1 MLPRVDCEA
10 IRRAVERACL
20 SVVRFEV
27 QLDVVVVYICGT
39 EIGQWHCAV
48 LSDVLVVGRMHI
60 EFMPWLLSASR
71 WSDS

>member
-1 MLPRVDCEA
+1 M
-10 IRRAVERACL
+10 
-20 SVVRFEV
+20 
-27 QLDVVVVYICGT
+27 
-39 EIGQWHCAV
+39 GQRLGNGIVLV